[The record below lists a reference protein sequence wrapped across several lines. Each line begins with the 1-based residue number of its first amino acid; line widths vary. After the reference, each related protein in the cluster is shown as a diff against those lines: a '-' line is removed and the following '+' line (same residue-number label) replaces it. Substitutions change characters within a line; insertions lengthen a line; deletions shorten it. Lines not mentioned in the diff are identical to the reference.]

1 MKPKFFFFGSF
12 DPFTRFDFNV
22 VLSLM
27 SNGGFSEGFI
37 AIDVDY
43 SKQNIFSLRAREEM
57 IEATLKWYDNLY
69 KTDYYSRVKVV
80 SFSGVPVYKAM
91 QLEATTLVTMENHNK
106 AVVSSAIARS
116 MFDYSLNIDD
126 ISFMFENE
134 FATDNSDVS
143 DTVRFLYLNREYIM
157 LQRYLT
163 PAVHNMVMAMALK
176 DEYLECCRG
185 SYISWDDF
193 VSVVGSRSYHNLSHI
208 AYMLNRYRFYQKKV
222 FSPEQ
227 HFQNLN
233 FKAAIFFHDYV
244 ANNEVK
250 SFEYSRLSDKSK
262 GLFLATK
269 HGAGASENLSDTEQ
283 LISYLD
289 LAILA
294 DDFLYNDYK
303 AGIRMEYADV
313 SYEDYAIGRIKVLD
327 ELTKEV
333 ENSKRFGESEK
344 KRACKNLATEKKE
357 LQKQLFKIK
366 LRKFFSRKK

>member
-1 MKPKFFFFGSF
+1 M
-12 DPFTRFDFNV
+12 
-22 VLSLM
+22 
-27 SNGGFSEGFI
+27 
-37 AIDVDY
+37 
-43 SKQNIFSLRAREEM
+43 
-57 IEATLKWYDNLY
+57 
-69 KTDYYSRVKVV
+69 
-80 SFSGVPVYKAM
+80 
-91 QLEATTLVTMENHNK
+91 
-106 AVVSSAIARS
+106 
-116 MFDYSLNIDD
+116 
-126 ISFMFENE
+126 
-134 FATDNSDVS
+134 
-143 DTVRFLYLNREYIM
+143 
-157 LQRYLT
+157 
-163 PAVHNMVMAMALK
+163 
-176 DEYLECCRG
+176 
-185 SYISWDDF
+185 
-193 VSVVGSRSYHNLSHI
+193 
-208 AYMLNRYRFYQKKV
+208 
-222 FSPEQ
+222 
-227 HFQNLN
+227 
-233 FKAAIFFHDYV
+233 
-244 ANNEVK
+244 
-250 SFEYSRLSDKSK
+250 SDKSK